1 MYDLIV
7 TFLTVVAGILAYR
20 YRHEILAVLKR
31 FDERN
36 RVRIESEKRDRGDAL
51 AHFRHTLALAEEQT
65 ETVSEITLSDP
76 RTATAVTRYV
86 FEGEHFATRREA
98 ERAREENVRAKA
110 RAFYMELPVALS
122 RRGDGELGRD

>member
-1 MYDLIV
+1 MHDLIV
-7 TFLTVVAGILAYR
+7 TFLVLVAGILTYR
-20 YRHEILAVLKR
+20 YRREIFTILKR

-36 RVRIESEKRDRGDAL
+36 RARIENEKRDRGDAL

-76 RTATAVTRYV
+76 RTATPVTRYV
-86 FEGEHFATRREA
+86 FEGEHFATRHEA
-98 ERAREENVRAKA
+98 DRAREEKVRAKA
-110 RAFYMELPVALS
+110 RAFYMELPIALS